1 MGRIGKKI
9 RGGMPEGLDISRE
22 RLRALMEDGDPKY
35 RPDRGG
41 KDFKRPPRGGKG
53 TKGGGG

>member
-1 MGRIGKKI
+1 MGRSRKKI

-22 RLRALMEDGDPKY
+22 RLRVLIEDGDPRY
-35 RPDRGG
+35 LPDRGN
-41 KDFKRPPRGGKG
+41 KKPPPRGGKG